1 MESFISAAG
10 ILTDSAKF
18 IQEVRNPATLAKRT
32 RALLFASFALMAVY
46 GAFMGAFGGAPQA
59 LSSAIKLPL
68 LFVFTGAICF
78 PTLYILN
85 QFAGA
90 KVTAAQYLALVFGA
104 ITVAA
109 LILIAFAPISAFFLM
124 SSTNYQFFKLLNVA
138 ILAFAA
144 FMGVRFLYAHALAL
158 SDPQSPTP
166 SEAKGMNPQITDYRS
181 QTTEAL
187 STQELQFV
195 IPSEGDDCAP
205 ESRDLS
211 TQHPNPSV
219 ILSEGHVS
227 GSKDLRTQ
235 HPTHLRAT
243 SHKPLDTFHVRRRIL
258 SFWVLLF
265 AFVGSQLG
273 WTLRPFFGSPG
284 MKFEVVREVGGN
296 FYADVAKS
304 AKEVVTVEET
314 AVASNQ
320 D

>member
-1 MESFISAAG
+1 MESLASAAG

-18 IQEVRNPATLAKRT
+18 VEEVRNPVTLPKRIT
-32 RALLFASFALMAVY
+32 ALVLVSFALIAVY
-46 GAFMGAFGGAPQA
+46 GAFMGAFGGGAQA
-59 LSSAIKLPL
+59 ISSAIKLPL

-90 KVTAAQYLALVFGA
+90 KVTAMQYLALVFAA
-104 ITVAA
+104 ITVCA

-124 SSTNYQFFKLLNVA
+124 SSSNYAFFKLLNVA

-144 FMGVRFLYAHALAL
+144 FMGVRFLYTNALNL
-158 SDPQSPTP
+158 SKD
-166 SEAKGMNPQITDYRS
+166 
-181 QTTEAL
+181 
-187 STQELQFV
+187 
-195 IPSEGDDCAP
+195 SEGSP
-205 ESRDLS
+205 
-211 TQHPNPSV
+211 
-219 ILSEGHVS
+219 I
-227 GSKDLRTQ
+227 
-235 HPTHLRAT
+235 
-243 SHKPLDTFHVRRRIL
+243 VRRRIL
-258 SFWVLLF
+258 SFWVVLF

-304 AKEVVTVEET
+304 AKEVLTMEEDGV
-314 AVASNQ
+314 VANR

>member
-1 MESFISAAG
+1 MESFVSAAG

-18 IQEVRNPATLAKRT
+18 VEEVRNPATLAKRT
-32 RALLFASFALMAVY
+32 RALVFVAVILMAVY

-68 LFVFTGAICF
+68 LFVFTAAICF

-104 ITVAA
+104 ITVCA

-138 ILAFAA
+138 ILAVAA
-144 FMGVRFLYAHALAL
+144 FRGVRFLYAHALTL
-158 SDPQSPTP
+158 SNNG
-166 SEAKGMNPQITDYRS
+166 EGNP
-181 QTTEAL
+181 
-187 STQELQFV
+187 V
-195 IPSEGDDCAP
+195 
-205 ESRDLS
+205 
-211 TQHPNPSV
+211 
-219 ILSEGHVS
+219 
-227 GSKDLRTQ
+227 
-235 HPTHLRAT
+235 
-243 SHKPLDTFHVRRRIL
+243 VRRRIL
-258 SFWVLLF
+258 SFWVVLF

-304 AKEVVTVEET
+304 AKEVLTVEEN
-314 AVASNQ
+314 AVATSL

>member
-10 ILTDSAKF
+10 ILTESAKF
-18 IQEVRNPATLAKRT
+18 VEEVRNPAALAKRT

-90 KVTAAQYLALVFGA
+90 KVTAAQYLALVLGA

-144 FMGVRFLYAHALAL
+144 FMGVRFLYAHALTL
-158 SDPQSPTP
+158 SGN
-166 SEAKGMNPQITDYRS
+166 EEGNP
-181 QTTEAL
+181 
-187 STQELQFV
+187 V
-195 IPSEGDDCAP
+195 
-205 ESRDLS
+205 
-211 TQHPNPSV
+211 
-219 ILSEGHVS
+219 
-227 GSKDLRTQ
+227 
-235 HPTHLRAT
+235 
-243 SHKPLDTFHVRRRIL
+243 VRRRIL
-258 SFWVLLF
+258 SFWVVLF

-304 AKEVVTVEET
+304 AKEVFTTEET
-314 AVASNQ
+314 AIATNR